1 MTAEAQPAPR
11 RILPPARTAVLLGL
25 LVLVGFVIRI
35 DALRN
40 SAPDVP
46 ILGDARAYHLLAE
59 NLAEG
64 RGYIRPYEFADGGA
78 EIETAEYP
86 PGLAVVLAVATKA
99 GASSE
104 TSQRALLCG
113 IGALTVGLIGLIGRR
128 LGGDGV
134 GYLAAL
140 LAAVHPGL
148 WNNDVSLMAEP
159 LAAFMGAALVLA
171 ALAVVDRPDRWRW
184 IGLGAVAG
192 LGCFVRSEFLLMG
205 PALMAMV
212 AWRTTDAWRPRLG
225 RFALGVGV
233 LVLVLVPWTVRNLV
247 VFDGEV
253 VPLSNNSGSVSQG
266 ANCDAAYSGQF
277 KGLWVTN
284 VSLDGNDADA
294 ARAGCFAG
302 FDLSS
307 DNEAQAAAKLRSSG
321 LTYTRDHLGQ
331 LPGVMAARLGR
342 TFGLYQFEQQRNFAG
357 AEGRNP
363 LWDGRGT
370 RSFQLLALVGIV
382 GLAVSSVR
390 RTRSWERWM
399 LVVPPAAVVVIVAF
413 TYGNP
418 RFRAA
423 AEPAVVVLAALGAF
437 DIVAALRR
445 EPSAP
450 AGVAAVGAAEVDGL
464 EGRDG
469 GLVPLV
475 EEDGAGHTAQD
486 QV

>member
-1 MTAEAQPAPR
+1 MTEEVQPAR
-11 RILPPARTAVLLGL
+11 RLVPPARTAALLGL
-25 LVLVGFVIRI
+25 LVLAGFVIRI

-46 ILGDARAYHLLAE
+46 ALGDARAYHLLAE

-64 RGYIRPYEFADGGA
+64 RGYIRPYEFAADGT
-78 EIETAEYP
+78 EIKTAEYP
-86 PGLAVVLAVATKA
+86 PALPVVLAVATKA
-99 GASSE
+99 GATSDA
-104 TSQRALLCG
+104 SQRVLLCG
-113 IGALTVGLIGLIGRR
+113 IGALTVGLVGLIGRR

-134 GYLAAL
+134 GYLAAT

-159 LAAFMGAALVLA
+159 LASFMGAALVLA
-171 ALAVVDRPDRWRW
+171 ALAVVNRPDRWRW
-184 IGLGAVAG
+184 AALGAVAG

-212 AWRTTDAWRPRLG
+212 AWKTTHAWRPRLG
-225 RFALGVGV
+225 RFALGFGV
-233 LVLVLVPWTVRNLV
+233 LVLVLLPWTVRNLV
-247 VFDGEV
+247 AFDGQV
-253 VPLSNNSGSVSQG
+253 VPLSNNSGSVAQG

-302 FDLSS
+302 FPITQDR
-307 DNEAQAAAKLRSSG
+307 NEAEAAAQLRSDG
-321 LTYTRDHLGQ
+321 LSYTRHHLGQ
-331 LPGVMAARLGR
+331 LPGVMAVRLGR
-342 TFGLYQFEQQRNFAG
+342 TFGLTQFQQQQNFAG
-357 AEGRNP
+357 AEGRNV

-370 RSFQLLALVGIV
+370 RGFQLLALVGIA
-382 GLAVSSVR
+382 GLVISSVR
-390 RTRSWERWM
+390 RTRSWERWL

-437 DIVAALRR
+437 DVVAALSGR
-445 EPSAP
+445 S

-464 EGRDG
+464 EGRDAG
-469 GLVPLV
+469 GVPLV
-475 EEDGAGHTAQD
+475 EEDG
-486 QV
+486 

>member
-1 MTAEAQPAPR
+1 MTSEVQPAPR

-40 SAPDVP
+40 SAPEVP
-46 ILGDARAYHLLAE
+46 VLGDARAYHLLAE
-59 NLAEG
+59 NLADG
-64 RGYIRPYEFADGGA
+64 RGYIRPYEFAANAGQR
-78 EIETAEYP
+78 IKTAEYP
-86 PGLAVVLAVATKA
+86 PGLPVLLAVATKA

-104 TSQRALLCG
+104 SSQRALLCG
-113 IGALTVGLIGLIGRR
+113 IGALTVGLVGLIGRR

-148 WNNDVSLMAEP
+148 WNADVSLMAEP
-159 LAAFMGAALVLA
+159 LASFMGAALVLM
-171 ALAVVDRPDRWRW
+171 ALAVVDRPDRVRW
-184 IGLGAVAG
+184 VLFGVVAG

-205 PALMAMV
+205 PALMAAV
-212 AWRTTDAWRPRLG
+212 AWKTTDDWRPRLG

-247 VFDGEV
+247 VFDGQL
-253 VPLSNNSGSVSQG
+253 VPLSNNSGSVARG

-284 VSLDGNDADA
+284 VALDGNDADE
-294 ARAGCFAG
+294 ARAGCFSG
-302 FDLSS
+302 FDFSVVN
-307 DNEAQAAAKLRSSG
+307 NEARLAADLRADG
-321 LTYTRDHLGQ
+321 LTYMKDHPGQ
-331 LPGVMAARLGR
+331 LPGVMAVRLGR
-342 TFGLYQFEQQRNFAG
+342 TFGLYQFAQQRNFAG

-370 RSFQLLALVGIV
+370 RGFQLLALVGIV
-382 GLAVSSVR
+382 GLVISSIR
-390 RTRSWERWM
+390 KTRSWERWL
-399 LVVPPAAVVVIVAF
+399 LVVPPLAVVVIVAF

-423 AEPAVVVLAALGAF
+423 AEPAVIVLAALGAF
-437 DIVAALRR
+437 DIVGALQRR
-445 EPSAP
+445 T
-450 AGVAAVGAAEVDGL
+450 G
-464 EGRDG
+464 
-469 GLVPLV
+469 
-475 EEDGAGHTAQD
+475 
-486 QV
+486 

>member
-1 MTAEAQPAPR
+1 VTAEVHPAAG
-11 RILPPARTAVLLGL
+11 RIRPPARTAVLLGL

-40 SAPDVP
+40 SAPPVP
-46 ILGDARAYHLLAE
+46 VLGDARAYHLLAE

-78 EIETAEYP
+78 EIKTAEYP
-86 PGLAVVLAVATKA
+86 PGLPVVLAVATKA
-99 GASSE
+99 GATSE
-104 TSQRALLCG
+104 TSQRVLLCG
-113 IGALTVGLIGLIGRR
+113 IGALTVGLVGLIGRR

-148 WNNDVSLMAEP
+148 WNVDVSLMAEP
-159 LAAFMGAALVLA
+159 LASFTGAALVLV

-184 IGLGAVAG
+184 AAFGAVAG

-212 AWRTTDAWRPRLG
+212 AWKTTDAWRPRLT
-225 RFALGVGV
+225 RFATGVGV
-233 LVLVLVPWTVRNLV
+233 LVLVLLPWTIRNLAA
-247 VFDGEV
+247 FDGRF
-253 VPLSNNSGSVSQG
+253 VPLSNNSGSVAQG
-266 ANCDAAYSGQF
+266 ANCDAAYAGQF

-307 DNEAQAAAKLRSSG
+307 DDEAAAAAKLRSEG
-321 LTYTRDHLGQ
+321 MAYTRDHAGD

-342 TFGLYQFEQQRNFAG
+342 TFGLYQFDQQRNFAG
-357 AEGRNP
+357 AEGRNV

-370 RSFQLLALVGIV
+370 QAFGLLALVGIA
-382 GLAVSSVR
+382 GLAVSTVR
-390 RTRSWERWM
+390 RTRTWERWL

-423 AEPAVVVLAALGAF
+423 AEPAVVVLAALGAV
-437 DIVAALRR
+437 DVLDAVRGR
-445 EPSAP
+445 S
-450 AGVAAVGAAEVDGL
+450 AGVAGAGAAEVGGL
-464 EGRDG
+464 EGPDG
-469 GLVPLV
+469 GGVALV
-475 EEDGAGHTAQD
+475 EEHG
-486 QV
+486 

>member
-1 MTAEAQPAPR
+1 MTAEVQPAPR

-40 SAPDVP
+40 HAPEVP
-46 ILGDARAYHLLAE
+46 VLGDARAYHLLAE
-59 NLAEG
+59 NLADG

-78 EIETAEYP
+78 EIKTAEYP
-86 PGLAVVLAVATKA
+86 PGLPVLLAVATKA

-104 TSQRALLCG
+104 TSQRVLLCG
-113 IGALTVGLIGLIGRR
+113 IGALTVGLVGLIGRR

-140 LAAVHPGL
+140 VAAVHPGL
-148 WNNDVSLMAEP
+148 WNADVSLMAEP
-159 LAAFMGAALVLA
+159 LASFMGAALILA
-171 ALAVVDRPDRWRW
+171 ALATVDRPDRLRW
-184 IGLGAVAG
+184 ALFGVVAG

-205 PALMAMV
+205 PALMAAV
-212 AWRTTDAWRPRLG
+212 AWRTTDAWRQRLG

-233 LVLVLVPWTVRNLV
+233 LVLVLVPWTIRNLV
-247 VFDGEV
+247 AFDGEL
-253 VPLSNNSGSVSQG
+253 VPLSNNSGSVARG
-266 ANCDAAYSGQF
+266 ANCDAAYAGQF

-284 VSLDGNDADA
+284 VALDGNDADD

-302 FDLSS
+302 FDLTD
-307 DNEAQAAAKLRSSG
+307 DNEAEAAAELRSEGMAYLS
-321 LTYTRDHLGQ
+321 DHKGRV
-331 LPGVMAARLGR
+331 PAVMAARLGR
-342 TFGLYQFEQQRNFAG
+342 TFGLYQFTQQRNFAA

-363 LWDGRGT
+363 MWDGRGT
-370 RSFQLLALVGIV
+370 RGFQVLALVGVV
-382 GLAVSSVR
+382 GLVISSVR
-390 RTRSWERWM
+390 RTRTWERWL

-437 DIVAALRR
+437 DVLEAIRSTTRSV
-445 EPSAP
+445 P
-450 AGVAAVGAAEVDGL
+450 AD
-464 EGRDG
+464 DS
-469 GLVPLV
+469 
-475 EEDGAGHTAQD
+475 
-486 QV
+486 

>member
-1 MTAEAQPAPR
+1 MTDQVQPAAR
-11 RILPPARTAVLLGL
+11 RIIPPARTAALLGL

-40 SAPDVP
+40 DAPAVP
-46 ILGDARAYHLLAE
+46 ALGDARAYHLLAE
-59 NLAEG
+59 NLADG

-78 EIETAEYP
+78 QIKTAEYP
-86 PGLAVVLAVATKA
+86 PGLPVLLAVATKA

-104 TSQRALLCG
+104 TSQRILLCG
-113 IGALTVGLIGLIGRR
+113 VGALTVGLVGLIGRR

-134 GYLAAL
+134 GYLAGF
-140 LAAVHPGL
+140 LAAIHPGL
-148 WNNDVSLMAEP
+148 WNNDVALMAEP
-159 LAAFMGAALVLA
+159 LASFMGAALVLA
-171 ALAVVDRPDRWRW
+171 ALWVVNRPDRWRW
-184 IGLGAVAG
+184 VVFGAVAG

-205 PALMAMV
+205 PVLMAGV
-212 AWRTTDAWRPRLG
+212 AWKTSDAWRPRLG

-233 LVLVLVPWTVRNLV
+233 LAAVLVPWTVRNLV
-247 VFDGEV
+247 AFDGQV
-253 VPLSNNSGSVSQG
+253 VPLSNNSGSVAQG
-266 ANCDAAYSGQF
+266 ANCDAAYTGQF

-302 FDLSS
+302 FVLGDET
-307 DNEAQAAAKLRSSG
+307 NEAEAAADLRAEG
-321 LTYTRDHLGQ
+321 FTYASDHAAD

-342 TFGLYQFEQQRNFAG
+342 TFGLYQFEQQQNFAG
-357 AEGRNP
+357 AEGRNVV
-363 LWDGRGT
+363 WDGRGT
-370 RSFQLLALVGIV
+370 RSFQFLALVGIV
-382 GLAVSSVR
+382 GLVISSVR
-390 RTRSWERWM
+390 RTRTWERWL

-437 DIVAALRR
+437 DVVGALLGR
-445 EPSAP
+445 S
-450 AGVAAVGAAEVDGL
+450 AGVAGVGAAEVDRL
-464 EGRDG
+464 EGAER

-475 EEDGAGHTAQD
+475 EEDG
-486 QV
+486 

>member
-1 MTAEAQPAPR
+1 MNPEVQPATR

-40 SAPDVP
+40 SAPEVP
-46 ILGDARAYHLLAE
+46 VLGDARAYHLLAQ
-59 NLAEG
+59 NLADG

-78 EIETAEYP
+78 EIKTAEYP
-86 PGLAVVLAVATKA
+86 PGLPVLLALATKA

-104 TSQRALLCG
+104 TSQRVLLCAV
-113 IGALTVGLIGLIGRR
+113 GALTVGLVGLIGRR

-140 LAAVHPGL
+140 VAAVHPGL
-148 WNNDVSLMAEP
+148 WNADVSLMAEP
-159 LAAFMGAALVLA
+159 VASFMGAALLLT
-171 ALAVVDRPDRWRW
+171 ALAVVNRPDRWRW
-184 IGLGAVAG
+184 AVFGVVAG

-205 PALMAMV
+205 PVLMAGV
-212 AWRTTDAWRPRLG
+212 AWMTSDAWRPRLG

-247 VFDGEV
+247 VFEGQF
-253 VPLSNNSGSVSQG
+253 VPLSNNSGSVARG
-266 ANCDAAYSGQF
+266 ANCDAAYGGQF

-284 VSLDGNDADA
+284 VALDGNDADD
-294 ARAGCFAG
+294 ARAGCFSG
-302 FDLSS
+302 FPLFIDGVHAT
-307 DNEAQAAAKLRSSG
+307 EARAAADLRTDG
-321 LTYTRDHLGQ
+321 LAYLADHKGQ
-331 LPGVMAARLGR
+331 VPGVMAARLGR
-342 TFGLYQFEQQRNFAG
+342 TFGLYQFTQQRNFAG

-370 RSFQLLALVGIV
+370 RGFQLMAVIGIV
-382 GLAVSSVR
+382 GLVVSSVR
-390 RTRSWERWM
+390 RTRRWERW
-399 LVVPPAAVVVIVAF
+399 LVVVPPLAVVAVVAF

-437 DIVAALRR
+437 DLVEAI
-445 EPSAP
+445 PSASDRRAR
-450 AGVAAVGAAEVDGL
+450 AGS
-464 EGRDG
+464 
-469 GLVPLV
+469 
-475 EEDGAGHTAQD
+475 
-486 QV
+486 